1 MLLWCMSPTWRGA
14 AFVFEHA
21 LKDIKALHK
30 PAPSAATTATK
41 TPVEAPAGTPAAA
54 AATKKEE

>member
-1 MLLWCMSPTWRGA
+1 MSPTWRGA